1 MNIIRKTAAAAFAFA
16 LAALLCSCEHA
27 EQSSLSTVST
37 ENFAEQGDLSTE
49 ESLSTAEQ
57 SNLSTEES
65 LSTAEQSN
73 LSTESSEAEFIYA
86 HIGDSVLKILP
97 EQNSSAKAFAELLQT
112 GDLTVEME
120 DYGGFEKVG
129 SIGTKL
135 PTNDERIT
143 AVPGDVILYQG
154 SSVTIYYGG
163 EHLGIYAN
171 RARAGLFAGGT
182 EDSPRR
188 RRRDRYIFVEQIKN
202 PLCKMQGGF
211 FGTPDGN
218 RTHAPGSGGRC
229 SIH

>member
-27 EQSSLSTVST
+27 EQSSSSTVST

-57 SNLSTEES
+57 SDLSTEES
-65 LSTAEQSN
+65 LSTAEQSD
-73 LSTESSEAEFIYA
+73 LSTEANEAGFIYA
-86 HIGDSVLKILP
+86 HIGDSALKILP

-154 SSVTIYYGG
+154 SSVTIYYGANTWEFTRIGRVQDFSPEELKTVLG
-163 EHLGIYAN
+163 E
-171 RARAGLFAGGT
+171 GGAT
-182 EDSPRR
+182 VTFSLS
-188 RRRDRYIFVEQIKN
+188 K
-202 PLCKMQGGF
+202 
-211 FGTPDGN
+211 
-218 RTHAPGSGGRC
+218 
-229 SIH
+229 

>member
-1 MNIIRKTAAAAFAFA
+1 MNIIRKAAAAAFAFA

-27 EQSSLSTVST
+27 DSESLSTVST

-49 ESLSTAEQ
+49 KSLSTAEQ
-57 SNLSTEES
+57 SDLSTE
-65 LSTAEQSN
+65 AN
-73 LSTESSEAEFIYA
+73 EAEFIYA

-154 SSVTIYYGG
+154 SSVTIYYGVNTWEFTRIGRVQDFSPEELKTVLG
-163 EHLGIYAN
+163 E
-171 RARAGLFAGGT
+171 
-182 EDSPRR
+182 
-188 RRRDRYIFVEQIKN
+188 
-202 PLCKMQGGF
+202 
-211 FGTPDGN
+211 
-218 RTHAPGSGGRC
+218 GSATVTF
-229 SIH
+229 SVSK